1 MHGGGGGATPRVPG
15 RHPPPPPREGAS
27 GQQLVVKGMTP
38 RSQWAKCPMG
48 EVRFKPPFEPPSPRY
63 GLFFCS
69 GLSVANVQQILG
81 SLGRGGG
88 DANAFFCIFLHN
100 QEPMVFLHILLFFC
114 FFLHMFCLQFPF
126 NITIHGQICV
136 TWCCK

>member
-15 RHPPPPPREGAS
+15 PPPPPREGAS

-48 EVRFKPPFEPPSPRY
+48 EVRLKSPFEPPSPRY

-81 SLGRGGG
+81 SLGRVGGMQM
-88 DANAFFCIFLHN
+88 H
-100 QEPMVFLHILLFFC
+100 
-114 FFLHMFCLQFPF
+114 FFLHFFA
-126 NITIHGQICV
+126 
-136 TWCCK
+136 